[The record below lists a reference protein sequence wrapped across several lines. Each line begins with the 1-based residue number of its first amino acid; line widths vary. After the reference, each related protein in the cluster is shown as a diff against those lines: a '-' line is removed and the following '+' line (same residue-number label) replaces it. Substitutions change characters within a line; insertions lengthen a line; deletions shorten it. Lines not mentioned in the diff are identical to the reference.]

1 MEIFI
6 TAVATVLLLTVLNW
20 FFSISELIQ
29 FIIFKK
35 NNPDKEEGIFK
46 TFYENGNIKSEQ
58 NYLNWKF
65 NGKWK
70 IFYENGNIK
79 SENNYQEG
87 KLNGESK
94 EFYENGNIKSENNYQ
109 DDKLNGESKEFFQDG
124 NIMSLKN
131 YLNNRTDGTQIEWYN
146 NGQIKRQVK
155 TSSLGSETKCWNE
168 NGEQVKCK

>member
-46 TFYENGNIKSEQ
+46 AFYENGNIKSEQ

-70 IFYENGNIK
+70 I
-79 SENNYQEG
+79 
-87 KLNGESK
+87 
-94 EFYENGNIKSENNYQ
+94 FYENGNIKSENNYQ

>member
-79 SENNYQEG
+79 SENNYQ
-87 KLNGESK
+87 
-94 EFYENGNIKSENNYQ
+94 

-131 YLNNRTDGTQIEWYN
+131 YLNNLTDGTQIEWYN

>member
-79 SENNYQEG
+79 SENNYQDG
-87 KLNGESK
+87 
-94 EFYENGNIKSENNYQ
+94 
-109 DDKLNGESKEFFQDG
+109 KLNGESKEFFQDG

>member
-79 SENNYQEG
+79 SENNYQ
-87 KLNGESK
+87 
-94 EFYENGNIKSENNYQ
+94 